1 MIQYLWENILK
12 KRSGENDVFTF
23 LKDSFLFKDLSL
35 KEIEFLTQLVH
46 VRHFEAGEK
55 IFKQGDPGVGMY
67 LILNGTIDI
76 IMHDPSSEMKSTKPE
91 EIFITRLEKGD
102 FFGELSLIEEPSY
115 RSASA
120 ISLNRSCLIGFFK
133 PDLLQVIQ
141 RNPLT
146 GNKISLRLAE
156 ILGKRL
162 RETTEKVTELCV
174 ELNQLKKDTTGM
186 SSGEKHF
193 TS

>member
-1 MIQYLWENILK
+1 MIQYLWENVLK
-12 KRSGENDVFTF
+12 KKNAENDIYDFI
-23 LKDSFLFKDLSL
+23 KNSFLFKDLSP
-35 KEIEFLTQLVH
+35 KEVEFITQIVH
-46 VRHFEAGEK
+46 VRHFEAGER
-55 IFKQGDPGVGMY
+55 IFRQGDPGVGMY
-67 LILNGTIDI
+67 LILNGCVDI
-76 IMHDPSSEMKSTKPE
+76 IMHDPSKDPTTKDAE

-102 FFGELSLIEEPSY
+102 FFGELSLIEEPSF
-115 RSASA
+115 RSATALTINKS
-120 ISLNRSCLIGFFK
+120 ILVGFFK

-174 ELNQLKKDTTGM
+174 ELNTLKKDTIGK
-186 SSGEKHF
+186 SNEKHF

>member
-1 MIQYLWENILK
+1 MIHYLWENVLRK
-12 KRSGENDVFTF
+12 KQDENNVLSF
-23 LKDSFLFKDLSL
+23 LKNSFLFKDLSPN
-35 KEIEFLTQLVH
+35 EMEFLAHIVH
-46 VRHFEAGEK
+46 VRHYEPGEK
-55 IFKQGDPGVGMY
+55 IFRQGDPGVGMY
-67 LILNGTIDI
+67 LIFSGSIDI
-76 IMHDPSSEMKSTKPE
+76 IMHDPSFEPKAAE
-91 EIFITRLEKGD
+91 NQEIFITRLEKGD

-115 RSASA
+115 RSATAVS
-120 ISLNRSCLIGFFK
+120 INKCTLIGFFK

-162 RETTEKVTELCV
+162 RETTEKVTELV
-174 ELNQLKKDTTGM
+174 IELNTLKKDNDGK
-186 SSGEKHF
+186 SNEKHF

>member
-1 MIQYLWENILK
+1 MIQYLWENVLRK
-12 KRSGENDVFTF
+12 KSDENNVLSF
-23 LKDSFLFKDLSL
+23 LKNSFLFKDLSAG
-35 KEIEFLTQLVH
+35 EMEFLAHIVH
-46 VRHFEAGEK
+46 VRHYEPGEK

-67 LILNGTIDI
+67 LIFNGNIDI
-76 IMHDPSSEMKSTKPE
+76 IMHDPSFELKSTE
-91 EIFITRLEKGD
+91 AQEIFITRLDKGD

-115 RSASA
+115 RSATAVA
-120 ISLNRSCLIGFFK
+120 INKSTLIGFFK

-162 RETTEKVTELCV
+162 RETTEKVTELVV
-174 ELNQLKKDTTGM
+174 ELNHLRKEETGK
-186 SSGEKHF
+186 SNEKHF

>member
-1 MIQYLWENILK
+1 MIQFLWENVLK
-12 KRSGENDVFTF
+12 RKSQESDLVGF
-23 LKDSFLFKDLSL
+23 LKHSFLFKDLTA
-35 KEIEFLTQLVH
+35 KEIEFLTHIVH
-46 VRHFEAGEK
+46 IRHYEAGER

-67 LILNGTIDI
+67 LILNGSIDI
-76 IMHDPSSEMKSTKPE
+76 IMHDPALESQGQGSE
-91 EIFITRLEKGD
+91 EIFITRLETGD
-102 FFGELSLIEEPSY
+102 FFGELSLIEEPSR
-115 RSASA
+115 RSATAVSINKSA
-120 ISLNRSCLIGFFK
+120 LIGFFK

-174 ELNQLKKDTTGM
+174 ELNQLKKEPEGRK
-186 SSGEKHF
+186 SEKHF

>member
-12 KRSGENDVFTF
+12 KKRNENDVFSF
-23 LKDSFLFKDLSL
+23 LKESFLFKDLSR
-35 KEIEFLTQLVH
+35 KEIHFLSQLVH

-76 IMHDPSSEMKSTKPE
+76 IMHDPSLEYKTNE
-91 EIFITRLEKGD
+91 QQEVFITRLEKGD
-102 FFGELSLIEEPSY
+102 FFGELSLIEEPSF
-115 RSASA
+115 RSASSVA
-120 ISLNRSCLIGFFK
+120 LTKSCLIGFFK

-162 RETTEKVTELCV
+162 RETTEKVTELYI
-174 ELNQLKKDTTGM
+174 ELNQLKNNSTGV
-186 SSGEKHF
+186 SSSEKHF

>member
-1 MIQYLWENILK
+1 MIQFLWENVLK
-12 KRSGENDVFTF
+12 KRSAESDIFSF
-23 LKDSFLFKDLSL
+23 LKDSFLFRDLNH

-67 LILNGTIDI
+67 LILNGTVDI
-76 IMHDPSSEMKSTKPE
+76 IMHDPASDYKSTTKE

-102 FFGELSLIEEPSY
+102 FFGELSLIEEPSF

-120 ISLNRSCLIGFFK
+120 VSLTRASLIGFFK

-141 RNPLT
+141 RNPQT

-174 ELNQLKKDTTGM
+174 ELNQLKKDSTGV
-186 SSGEKHF
+186 STGEKHF

>member
-1 MIQYLWENILK
+1 MMQLLWENILNK
-12 KRSGENDVFTF
+12 KKKENDTFSF
-23 LKDSFLFKDLSL
+23 LKDSFLFKDLSS
-35 KEIEFLTQLVH
+35 KEIEFLDQIVH
-46 VRHFEAGEK
+46 KRQFRPGEK
-55 IFKQGDPGVGMY
+55 IFTQGDPGVGMY
-67 LILNGTIDI
+67 LVFNGTVDI
-76 IMHDPSSEMKSTKPE
+76 IMHDPSHETKE
-91 EIFITRLEKGD
+91 EKDEIFITRLEKGD
-102 FFGELSLIEEPSY
+102 FFGELSLIEEPSF

-120 ISLNRSCLIGFFK
+120 VSLTQSTLIGFFK

-174 ELNQLKKDTTGM
+174 ELNSVKKIDNQG
-186 SSGEKHF
+186 SHEKHF

>member
-1 MIQYLWENILK
+1 MVQFLWENVLRKKNDENNVMGFLK
-12 KRSGENDVFTF
+12 K
-23 LKDSFLFKDLSL
+23 SFLFKDLSRS
-35 KEIEFLTQLVH
+35 EMEFLTNIVH
-46 VRHFEAGEK
+46 VRHYEPGEK
-55 IFKQGDPGVGMY
+55 VFSQGDPGVGMY
-67 LILNGTIDI
+67 LIFSGSIDI
-76 IMHDPSSEMKSTKPE
+76 IMHDPSIEPRSVDHE

-115 RSASA
+115 RSATALS
-120 ISLNRSCLIGFFK
+120 INKCTLIGFFK

-141 RNPLT
+141 RNPST

-162 RETTEKVTELCV
+162 RETTEKVSELV
-174 ELNQLKKDTTGM
+174 VALNNVKKQG
-186 SSGEKHF
+186 SEGGSEKHF

>member
-1 MIQYLWENILK
+1 MIQFLWENVLK
-12 KRSGENDVFTF
+12 KRSNENDIFSF
-23 LKDSFLFKDLSL
+23 LKSSFLFKDLSSR
-35 KEIEFLTQLVH
+35 EIEFLTQLVH

-55 IFKQGDPGVGMY
+55 NFKQGDPGVGMY

-76 IMHDPSSEMKSTKPE
+76 IMHDPSSEYKSSNKE

-102 FFGELSLIEEPSY
+102 FFGELSLIEEPSF
-115 RSASA
+115 RSATA
-120 ISLNRSCLIGFFK
+120 VSLTRSSLIGFFK

-174 ELNQLKKDTTGM
+174 ELNQLKKDSTGVA
-186 SSGEKHF
+186 SSEKHF

>member
-1 MIQYLWENILK
+1 MVQYLWENVLR
-12 KRSGENDVFTF
+12 RSRDETNIFNF
-23 LKDSFLFKDLSL
+23 LKDSFLFKDLSPS
-35 KEIEFLTQLVH
+35 EVEFLAHIVH
-46 VRHFEAGEK
+46 IRHYEPGEK

-67 LILNGTIDI
+67 LIFNGSIDI
-76 IMHDPSSEMKSTKPE
+76 IMHDPSFEPNAAESQ

-102 FFGELSLIEEPSY
+102 FFGELSLIEEPSF

-120 ISLNRSCLIGFFK
+120 VSINQSTLIGFFK
-133 PDLLQVIQ
+133 PDLLQIIQ
-141 RNPLT
+141 RNPST

-174 ELNQLKKDTTGM
+174 ELNTLKKNPEDKP
-186 SSGEKHF
+186 SEKHF

>member
-12 KRSGENDVFTF
+12 KKRSENDVFSF
-23 LKDSFLFKDLSL
+23 LKKSFLFKDLSN
-35 KEIEFLTQLVH
+35 KEIDFLSQLVH

-67 LILNGTIDI
+67 LILNGTVDI
-76 IMHDPSSEMKSTKPE
+76 IMHDPSVEIKPSESQE
-91 EIFITRLEKGD
+91 VFITRLEAGD
-102 FFGELSLIEEPSY
+102 FFGELSLIEEPSF
-115 RSASA
+115 RSASS
-120 ISLNRSCLIGFFK
+120 ISQTRSCLIGFFK

-162 RETTEKVTELCV
+162 RETTEKVTELYIEV
-174 ELNQLKKDTTGM
+174 NHLKKDPAGTA
-186 SSGEKHF
+186 SSEKHF

>member
-1 MIQYLWENILK
+1 MVQFLWENVLRKKRDENNVLSFLK
-12 KRSGENDVFTF
+12 K
-23 LKDSFLFKDLSL
+23 SFLFKDLTSS
-35 KEIEFLTQLVH
+35 EVDFLAHIVH

-55 IFKQGDPGVGMY
+55 IFTQGDPGVGMY
-67 LILNGTIDI
+67 LVFNGNIDI
-76 IMHDPSSEMKSTKPE
+76 IMHDPSVEPRHSKIE

-102 FFGELSLIEEPSY
+102 FFGELSLIEDPSY

-120 ISLNRSCLIGFFK
+120 LSVTKSTLIGFFK

-141 RNPLT
+141 RNPHT
-146 GNKISLRLAE
+146 GNKIILRLAE

-162 RETTEKVTELCV
+162 RETTEKVTELV
-174 ELNQLKKDTTGM
+174 TELNQVKVAEKGK
-186 SSGEKHF
+186 SSEKHF